1 MKNKHAASFVLLAG
15 LTQLPAQRA
24 RAEMLS
30 AEVQSPRLA
39 GFLHDIEALGYKV
52 RFAVPSHTKS
62 TQVCV
67 PCLTTETGYTICADP
82 AGPPEAPFC
91 HQETE
96 TVSVQVIYEKV
107 SDQPCTP
114 P

>member
-1 MKNKHAASFVLLAG
+1 MKNIALLVSLAG
-15 LTQLPAQRA
+15 LVLLPAPRA
-24 RAEMLS
+24 GAEMLS

-52 RFAVPSHTKS
+52 RFAVPAHTRS

-67 PCLTTETGYTICADP
+67 PCLTTDTGYTICADP

-91 HQETE
+91 HQEME

-114 P
+114 N

>member
-1 MKNKHAASFVLLAG
+1 MKTIALLAS
-15 LTQLPAQRA
+15 LLLLALLPAHRA
-24 RAEMLS
+24 SAEMLS

-39 GFLHDIEALGYKV
+39 GFLHDLEALGYRV
-52 RFAVPSHTKS
+52 RFAVPAHTKS
-62 TQVCV
+62 TQVCI
-67 PCLTTETGYTICADP
+67 PCLTTDTGYTVCADP

-114 P
+114 Q

>member
-1 MKNKHAASFVLLAG
+1 MKNTALFIALLFLGLLPSHRAS
-15 LTQLPAQRA
+15 
-24 RAEMLS
+24 AEMLS

-52 RFAVPSHTKS
+52 RFTVPAHTRS

-67 PCLTTETGYTICADP
+67 PCLTTDTGYTVCADP
-82 AGPPEAPFC
+82 TGPPEAPFC

-96 TVSVQVIYEKV
+96 TVSVQ
-107 SDQPCTP
+107 
-114 P
+114 

>member
-1 MKNKHAASFVLLAG
+1 MKNIALFVSLAG
-15 LTQLPAQRA
+15 LALLPAHRA
-24 RAEMLS
+24 SAEMLS

-52 RFAVPSHTKS
+52 RFAVPAHTQS

-67 PCLTTETGYTICADP
+67 PCLTTDTGYTVCADP

-91 HQETE
+91 HQETD

-114 P
+114 Q